1 MVCIRIEYLL
11 IFLCTIFFLID
22 VYLIYKLLILHY
34 ENNQEYVDETRPINV

>member
-22 VYLIYKLLILHY
+22 VYLIYKLLVLHY

>member
-22 VYLIYKLLILHY
+22 VYLIYKLLVLHY
-34 ENNQEYVDETRPINV
+34 ENNQEYVDETRPFNV